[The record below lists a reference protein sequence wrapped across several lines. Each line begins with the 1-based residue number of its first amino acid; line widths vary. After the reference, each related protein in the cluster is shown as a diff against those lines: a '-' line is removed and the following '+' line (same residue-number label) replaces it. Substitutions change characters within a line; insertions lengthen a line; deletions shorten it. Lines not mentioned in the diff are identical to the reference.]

1 MFKANNKDKFEHV
14 IAGWEQTRYYMYYK
28 TQEHGLK
35 SWFGIFILVKA
46 EYIKSRENPPYV
58 GRTPLFSSTPSAKS
72 DIVKDYNKKIPTLIA
87 FCKVLLL
94 YDVKV
99 EILLI

>member
-46 EYIKSRENPPYV
+46 EYIKSREDPP
-58 GRTPLFSSTPSAKS
+58 
-72 DIVKDYNKKIPTLIA
+72 
-87 FCKVLLL
+87 
-94 YDVKV
+94 
-99 EILLI
+99 